1 MTYIET
7 SREFRISV
15 FEIAATAADRFAQML
30 RRVAE
35 LETRRTAITSSS
47 GVDASERR
55 SQAPPAEAPGRLA
68 SEAVR
73 MQRLL

>member
-15 FEIAATAADRFAQML
+15 FEIAAAAADRFAQML
-30 RRVAE
+30 RRAAE
-35 LETRRTAITSSS
+35 LETRRTSIASSS
-47 GVDASERR
+47 QVGPSERR